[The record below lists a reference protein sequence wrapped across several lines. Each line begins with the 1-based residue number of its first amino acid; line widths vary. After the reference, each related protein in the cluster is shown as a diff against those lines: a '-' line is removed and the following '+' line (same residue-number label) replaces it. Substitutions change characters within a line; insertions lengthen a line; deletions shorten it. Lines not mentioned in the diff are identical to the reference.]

1 MTVPRDDSAA
11 MAADEHSAAEKP
23 HLSTDYLNRYGE
35 ALMLI
40 EMALK
45 DPDVVDG
52 LRAWRPVGYREH
64 FRLSQLRD
72 ASAALAAYEALDPGR
87 RRAFEDVC
95 QAMNRLIVTVTA
107 LLGNDEHNGG
117 TPAVIDLASS
127 SLRRL
132 INRATQFINANGRV
146 DMTEFAPRALQENI
160 DAAFMH

>member
-11 MAADEHSAAEKP
+11 MAADEHLAAEKP

-40 EMALK
+40 EMALM
-45 DPDVVDG
+45 DPDMVDE

-64 FRLSQLRD
+64 FRASHLRG
-72 ASAALAAYEALDPGR
+72 APTALAAYEALDPGQ

-107 LLGNDEHNGG
+107 LLDDDEHSGD
-117 TPAVIDLASS
+117 TPAVIDVASS
-127 SLRRL
+127 SLRSL
-132 INRATQFINANGRV
+132 IGRATQFINANGRI
-146 DMTEFAPRALQENI
+146 DITEFAPRALQDDI
-160 DAAFMH
+160 DVMFLH